1 MKKIKSNQKFII
13 IYNECIRSKIIY
25 QNFIINNHSLI
36 RAVIKVPTIPSN
48 INLIFFLKNIGL
60 KYFFFSFF
68 QSKFFEFI
76 GFFFSSTLK
85 SLCKRK
91 KIKFYNFNS
100 SIKKKD
106 FRKFGTNKNDIIFY
120 STFYKI
126 EQNILKMSNVFLN
139 FHEADPKKYRGSA
152 LYYYQ
157 LLNNEKSFKTCI
169 LEPNE
174 KLDSGRIVS
183 ISPKIKIKTKYIL
196 ETILNGYFS
205 QSRLIN
211 TLNYRMIKKH
221 YPQKNSNKIISAYKM
236 PTRKTEKK
244 LSIKKLKFLNF
255 KNLKLLFKIFISNKK
270 I

>member
-1 MKKIKSNQKFII
+1 MSKIKSNQKFII
-13 IYNECIRSKIIY
+13 IYNESIRSKIIY
-25 QNFIINNHSLI
+25 QNFIINNYSLI
-36 RAVIKVPTIPSN
+36 RAVVKVPNLPKT
-48 INLIFFLKNIGL
+48 INLNSFLKIVGL
-60 KYFFFSFF
+60 KYLFFSFF
-68 QSKFFEFI
+68 QSKIFEFI

-120 STFYKI
+120 STLYKI
-126 EQNILKMSNVFLN
+126 EKNILEMSNVFLN
-139 FHEADPKKYRGSA
+139 FHEADPKKYRGTA

-174 KLDSGRIVS
+174 KLDSGRIIK
-183 ISPKIKIKTKYIL
+183 ISPKIKIKTNYIL

-205 QSRLIN
+205 QSKLIN
-211 TLNYRMIKKH
+211 SLNYNNIKKK
-221 YPQKNSNKIISAYKM
+221 YPKKNSNKITSAYTI
-236 PTRKTEKK
+236 PTRQTEKD

-255 KNLKLLFKIFISNKK
+255 ENLKLLLKMFITNQKI
-270 I
+270 

>member
-36 RAVIKVPTIPSN
+36 RAVVKVPTVSRN
-48 INLIFFLKNIGL
+48 INLNFLKNIGF
-60 KYFFFSFF
+60 KYLCFSFF

-100 SIKKKD
+100 SIKKND
-106 FRKFGTNKNDIIFY
+106 FKKFRTNKKDIIFF
-120 STFYKI
+120 STLHKI
-126 EQNILKMSNVFLN
+126 EQNILKMSNIFLN

-211 TLNYRMIKKH
+211 TLNYKKVKKL
-221 YPQKNSNKIISAYKM
+221 YPRKNSKKVISTYTT
-236 PTRKTEKK
+236 PTRQTEKE

-255 KNLKLLFKIFISNKK
+255 KNLKLLLKVFFSDQKI
-270 I
+270 